1 MQVIEP
7 ITNIVTESMANDLP
21 GGVHAPEGVEY
32 LARHAGWKGNQL
44 PKFVGFGE
52 ELGFTEPIAFIKTS
66 NGRGYYLTTFSK
78 CSCPDFRFRKGPT
91 GQLCRHQ
98 KALAVV
104 LHERYNQVPVTSEP
118 AIDEP
123 NQVLSQKWNIEATKT
138 LPSGVRPLSEEE
150 LRVRKTRIDER
161 NRQYAEEKSKGVN
174 HLRSRGFNLPEK
186 ILAGCD

>member
-7 ITNIVTESMANDLP
+7 ITNIATESMANDLP
-21 GGVHAPEGVEY
+21 EGVHAPEGVEY
-32 LARHAGWKGNQL
+32 LARRAGWKGNQL

-66 NGRGYYLTTFSK
+66 NVRGYYQTTLSK

-104 LHERYNQVPVTSEP
+104 LHERCNRLPVTAEP

-123 NQVLSQKWNIEATKT
+123 NLVPSQKLTLEATKT
-138 LPSGVRPLSEEE
+138 LPRGVSPLSEEE
-150 LRVRKTRIDER
+150 LRIRKTKIDER
-161 NRQYAEEKSKGVN
+161 NRQHVNEKSKGAN
-174 HLRSRGFNLPEK
+174 HLRSRGFNLPEE
-186 ILAGCD
+186 ISAVCD

>member
-21 GGVHAPEGVEY
+21 EGVHAPEGVEY
-32 LARHAGWKGNQL
+32 LARRAGWKCNQL

-104 LHERYNQVPVTSEP
+104 LHERYNRVLVTSEP

-138 LPSGVRPLSEEE
+138 LPSGVRLLSEEE
-150 LRVRKTRIDER
+150 LRIRKNRIDER
-161 NRQYAEEKSKGVN
+161 NRQYAKEKSKGVN
-174 HLRSRGFNLPEK
+174 HLRSSGFNLPEK